1 MKIHLLSDLHLEL
14 SSYPYDQEALR
25 QADVVV
31 LAGDIDVGTAGLFF
45 AEELLQAAPHVQ
57 IIYVAGNHEHY
68 GFDLPKNLSSFR
80 ELTSNHP
87 QIHFLENQE
96 AMIGGV
102 RFLGATLWT
111 NFELYTDG
119 PNDEF
124 GVVLNK
130 GNGTWGLHDFSVI
143 GYNGRRFSP
152 DDSLALHRASV
163 AWFREKLDTPFE
175 GKTVVVSHHAPS
187 EGSVAAR
194 FYEHPLTPCFVSK
207 LDHLVAQADL
217 WLHGHTHDS
226 FCYEVEGTRVVCNPR
241 GYAYSADSLPENM
254 DFDPGLL
261 IEI

>member
-45 AEELLQAAPHVQ
+45 AEELLQVAPHLHVV
-57 IIYVAGNHEHY
+57 YVAGNHEFY
-68 GFDLPKNLSSFR
+68 GFDLPKTLASFQ
-80 ELTSNHP
+80 ELMHDHP

-96 AMIGGV
+96 VMIGGV

-111 NFELYTDG
+111 DFKLYTEG
-119 PNDEF
+119 PEDDF
-124 GVVLNK
+124 GVQLNK
-130 GNGTWGLHDFSVI
+130 EAAKFGLNDFSAI
-143 GYNGRRFSP
+143 FNTGRLFTT
-152 DDSLALHRASV
+152 DDALALHRESA
-163 AWFREKLDTPFE
+163 AWLREKLDTPFD
-175 GKTVVVSHHAPS
+175 GKTVVVTHHAPS

-194 FYEHPLTPCFVSK
+194 FYEHPLTPCFVSQ

-226 FCYEVEGTRVVCNPR
+226 FAYNVGGTRVVCNPR
-241 GYAYSADSLPENM
+241 GYAYDTNSLPENL
-254 DFDPGLL
+254 DFRPDLL